1 MILFGVAISNCMRS
15 KDPSADEEMLKKVM
29 YKKERVYFQIIY
41 FILHYMFIYKE
52 REREALNNALFVVR
66 KYIGIAFL

>member
-1 MILFGVAISNCMRS
+1 MRS
-15 KDPSADEEMLKKVM
+15 RDPSADEEMLKKVM

-41 FILHYMFIYKE
+41 FIFHYMFIYK
-52 REREALNNALFVVR
+52 EREALNNALFVVR